1 MWGIE
6 GSPVNSP
13 QRPVTRGFDV
23 FFDLRLNKWLSKQSL
38 GWWFETI
45 SRPLWRHH
53 NEQCV
58 LYIVPAVVWGG
69 EIRHPCTVFLS
80 LSEIVIKIQ
89 ENAIE
94 NVVWKM
100 WLSCLGLSVLRH
112 FDTKHFRFKRDGEIR
127 PHTQPRTQVLFAIY
141 IYFIFQHIV
150 HSKTLQYTWIKQSFA
165 KPNLVYTLTVEVI
178 QKLDGY
184 QGSLRLSCWSP
195 IRKNKRSIDITIT
208 AWQFQCNRNT
218 K

>member
-1 MWGIE
+1 MFSLICAWINGW
-6 GSPVNSP
+6 VNNHWA
-13 QRPVTRGFDV
+13 G
-23 FFDLRLNKWLSKQSL
+23 DLRL
-38 GWWFETI
+38 

-69 EIRHPCTVFLS
+69 EIRHPCTVCLS

-127 PHTQPRTQVLFAIY
+127 PHTQPRTLVLFAICLLY
-141 IYFIFQHIV
+141 RCPHKTKQRSHGAVVMETARRHFVAQPKKIV
-150 HSKTLQYTWIKQSFA
+150 SLNSVLLQTFLQWES
-165 KPNLVYTLTVEVI
+165 VVMGTT
-178 QKLDGY
+178 
-184 QGSLRLSCWSP
+184 R
-195 IRKNKRSIDITIT
+195 R
-208 AWQFQCNRNT
+208 QCVPPW
-218 K
+218 